1 MRKNNLQDIL
11 IKISIVLILIGFVI
25 CIGYTLYLNI
35 IDFRRDTFSLLFLI
49 DMLANN
55 WLYRSGFISIVI
67 GCMIF
72 WLVGDN
78 KKK

>member
-1 MRKNNLQDIL
+1 MKKNKLQETIM
-11 IKISIVLILIGFVI
+11 KISIILVLLGFTI

-35 IDFRRDTFSLLFLI
+35 VDFKKDTFSLLFLI

-67 GCMIF
+67 GSILF
-72 WLVGDN
+72 WLISDN
-78 KKK
+78 KSQ

>member
-1 MRKNNLQDIL
+1 MRKNNLQEIIKRIAIIL
-11 IKISIVLILIGFVI
+11 VLIGFVI
-25 CIGYTLYLNI
+25 CIIYTSYLNI
-35 IDFRRDTFSLLFLI
+35 VDFRRDTFSLLFLI

-67 GCMIF
+67 GCIMF
-72 WLVGDN
+72 WTINNN